1 MSELALE
8 HEELEEEVEEV
19 LEEEVD
25 LGYRPRDPQ
34 LLIHQAVEDHRF
46 NVVVAHRRMGKT
58 VSAINQ
64 LIHSALNCDK
74 PNPRFA
80 YIAPTYNQA
89 KRVAWDYLLEYTRP
103 LDAKANIA
111 ELRVDF
117 LGVRISLYGADNADS
132 LRGIYLDGVVI
143 DEIGDVNPNLFTEVI
158 RPALADRKGWALFIG
173 TPKGANHFKTLRDK
187 AEKKDDG
194 WNLLEFKSS
203 ETKILDQEEL
213 DAAYKAMG
221 ESKFLQEFECSFA
234 APVEGAYYGTLIND
248 LYLKGQ
254 VSNVQ
259 YDSIAKTFTGWDL
272 GMGDSTAIWVAQV
285 VGKEIHLV
293 DFVENHGVGLDYY
306 VNWIRDNGYT
316 TAEHLLPHDVQ
327 VRELGTGKSRKE
339 MLEES
344 GLQIT
349 VVAKLAVDDGIQA
362 VRRLLPRCWFDVKTK
377 QGLDA
382 LQNYRRTYDDKR
394 DVFFDKPVHDW
405 CSHASDAFRY
415 LAVGLDE
422 GSSDWNKPLNINNSW
437 VV

>member
-1 MSELALE
+1 MNDLALE
-8 HEELEEEVEEV
+8 FEEEQPI
-19 LEEEVD
+19 D

-34 LLIHQAVEDHRF
+34 LLIHNAVEDHRF

-64 LIHSALNCDK
+64 LIHSSLNCEK
-74 PNPRFA
+74 SKPRFA

-89 KRVAWDYLLEYTRP
+89 KRVAWDYLIEYTRP

-117 LGVRISLYGADNADS
+117 LDRRISLYGADNVDS

-187 AEKKDDG
+187 AYNKDDG

-234 APVEGAYYGTLIND
+234 APVEGAYYGSLIND
-248 LYLKGQ
+248 IYTKGQ
-254 VSNVQ
+254 VTDIPV
-259 YDSIAKTFTGWDL
+259 DGIAKTFTAWDL
-272 GMGDSTAIWVAQV
+272 GMGDSTAIWVCQV
-285 VGKEIHLV
+285 VGQEIHLI
-293 DFVENHGVGLDYY
+293 DFMENHGVGLDYY
-306 VNWIRDNGYT
+306 VNWIRDNGYA

-344 GLQIT
+344 GLVVT

-362 VRRLLPRCWFDVKTK
+362 VRRMLPRCWFDVKTK

-422 GSSDWNKPLNINNSW
+422 GKSDWSRPLDINNSW

>member
-1 MSELALE
+1 MNDLALE
-8 HEELEEEVEEV
+8 FEEEQPI
-19 LEEEVD
+19 D

-34 LLIHQAVEDHRF
+34 LLIHNAVEDHRF

-64 LIHSALNCDK
+64 LIHSSLNCEK
-74 PNPRFA
+74 SKPRFA

-89 KRVAWDYLLEYTRP
+89 KRVAWDYLIEYTRP

-117 LGVRISLYGADNADS
+117 LDRRISLYGADNVDS

-187 AEKKDDG
+187 AYSKDDG

-234 APVEGAYYGTLIND
+234 APVEGAYYGSLIND
-248 LYLKGQ
+248 IYTKGQ
-254 VSNVQ
+254 VT
-259 YDSIAKTFTGWDL
+259 DIPFDGIAKTFTAWDL
-272 GMGDSTAIWVAQV
+272 GMGDSTAIWVCQV
-285 VGKEIHLV
+285 VGQEIHLI
-293 DFVENHGVGLDYY
+293 DFMENHGVGLDYY
-306 VNWIRDNGYT
+306 VNWIRDNGYA

-344 GLQIT
+344 GLVVT

-362 VRRLLPRCWFDVKTK
+362 VRRMLPRCWFDVKTK

-382 LQNYRRTYDDKR
+382 LQNYRRTYDEKR

-422 GSSDWNKPLNINNSW
+422 GKSDWSRPLDINNSW

>member
-8 HEELEEEVEEV
+8 HEELEEEVI
-19 LEEEVD
+19 EEEVD

-34 LLIHQAVEDHRF
+34 LLIHNAVEDHRF

-74 PNPRFA
+74 SNPRFA

-117 LGVRISLYGADNADS
+117 MGVRISLYGADNVDS

-187 AEKKDDG
+187 AYAKDDG

-203 ETKILDQEEL
+203 ETGILDQEEL

-234 APVEGAYYGTLIND
+234 APVEGAYYGSLIND
-248 LYLKGQ
+248 IYTKGQ
-254 VSNVQ
+254 VT
-259 YDSIAKTFTGWDL
+259 DIPFDGIAKTFTAWDL

-285 VGKEIHLV
+285 VGKEIHLI
-293 DFVENHGVGLDYY
+293 DFMENHGVGLDYY
-306 VNWIRDNGYT
+306 VKWIRDNGYA

-349 VVAKLAVDDGIQA
+349 VVAKLGVDDGIQA
-362 VRRLLPRCWFDVKTK
+362 VRRMLPRCWFDVKTK

-422 GSSDWNKPLNINNSW
+422 GNSDWSRPLDINNSW

>member
-1 MSELALE
+1 MIDNL
-8 HEELEEEVEEV
+8 ELELEVEEEPE
-19 LEEEVD
+19 LD

-34 LLIHQAVEDHRF
+34 LKIHEAVDDYRF

-74 PNPRFA
+74 PNARFA
-80 YIAPTYNQA
+80 YIAPTYTQA
-89 KRVAWDYLLEYTRP
+89 KRIAFDYLKEYTRP
-103 LDAKANIA
+103 LQASVNVA

-117 LGVRISLYGADNADS
+117 FDKRISLYGADNYDS

-143 DEIGDVNPNLFTEVI
+143 DEIGDVQPALWNEVI

-173 TPKGANHFKTLRDK
+173 TPKGANFFKDLRDQ
-187 AEKKDDG
+187 AERKEDG
-194 WNLLEFKSS
+194 WNLLEFKASD
-203 ETKILDQEEL
+203 TKIIDQEEL
-213 DAAYKAMG
+213 DAAFKAMG
-221 ESKFLQEFECSFA
+221 EDKFLQEFECSFA
-234 APVEGAYYGTLIND
+234 APVEGAYYGSMVND
-248 LYLKGQ
+248 LYAQ
-254 VSNVQ
+254 NRVVEIP
-259 YDSIAKTFTGWDL
+259 YDGIAKTYTAWDL
-272 GMGDSTAIWVAQV
+272 GVGDSTAIWVVQV
-285 VGKEIHLV
+285 VGQEVRLI
-293 DFVENHGVGLDYY
+293 DFLENHGVGLDYY

-316 TAEHLLPHDVQ
+316 QAEHLLPHDVQ

-344 GLQIT
+344 GIAVT
-349 VVAKLAVDDGIQA
+349 VVAKLSVDDGIQA
-362 VRRLLPRCWFDVKTK
+362 VRRMLPRCWFDVKTK

-382 LQNYRRTYDDKR
+382 LQNYRRTYDEKR

-422 GSSDWNKPLNINNSW
+422 NKSDWSTPLNINNSW

>member
-1 MSELALE
+1 MNDLALE
-8 HEELEEEVEEV
+8 FEEEQPI
-19 LEEEVD
+19 D

-34 LLIHQAVEDHRF
+34 LLIHNAVEDHRF

-64 LIHSALNCDK
+64 LIHSSLNCEK
-74 PNPRFA
+74 SKPRFA

-89 KRVAWDYLLEYTRP
+89 KRVAWDYLIEYTRP

-117 LGVRISLYGADNADS
+117 LDRRISLYGADNVDS

-187 AEKKDDG
+187 AYNKDDG

-203 ETKILDQEEL
+203 QTKILDQEEL

-234 APVEGAYYGTLIND
+234 APVEGAYYGSLIND
-248 LYLKGQ
+248 IYTKGQ
-254 VSNVQ
+254 VT
-259 YDSIAKTFTGWDL
+259 DIPFDGIAKTFTAWDL
-272 GMGDSTAIWVAQV
+272 GMGDSTAIWVCQV
-285 VGKEIHLV
+285 VGQEIHLI
-293 DFVENHGVGLDYY
+293 DFMENHGVGLDYY
-306 VNWIRDNGYT
+306 VNWIRDNGYA

-344 GLQIT
+344 GLVVT

-362 VRRLLPRCWFDVKTK
+362 VRRMLPRCWFDVKTK

-382 LQNYRRTYDDKR
+382 LQNYRRTYDEKR

-422 GSSDWNKPLNINNSW
+422 GKSDWSRPLDINNSW

>member
-1 MSELALE
+1 MI
-8 HEELEEEVEEV
+8 EERDVFI
-19 LEEEVD
+19 
-25 LGYRPRDPQ
+25 GYYPREPQ
-34 LLIHQAVEDHRF
+34 KQIHRAVKNNRF

-64 LIHSALNCDK
+64 LIHSACMCDK

-117 LGVRISLYGADNADS
+117 MGIRISLYGADNVDS

-187 AEKKDDG
+187 AYNKEDG

-213 DAAYKAMG
+213 DAAFKAMG

-234 APVEGAYYGTLIND
+234 APVEGAYYGSIIND
-248 LYLKGQ
+248 LYMKGQ
-254 VSNVQ
+254 VTDIV
-259 YDSIAKTFTGWDL
+259 YDGIAQTFTAWDL
-272 GMGDSTAIWVAQV
+272 GMGDSTAIWVCQV
-285 VGKEIHLV
+285 VGQEIRLI
-293 DFVENHGVGLDYY
+293 DFMENHGVGLDYY
-306 VNWIRDNGYT
+306 INWIRDKGYAS
-316 TAEHLLPHDVQ
+316 AEHLLPHDVQ

-339 MLEES
+339 MIEES
-344 GLQIT
+344 GLSVT

-362 VRRLLPRCWFDVKTK
+362 VRRMLPRCWFDVKTK

-382 LQNYRRTYDDKR
+382 LQNYRREYDDKR

-422 GSSDWNKPLNINNSW
+422 RSSDWSRPLQVNNSW

>member
-1 MSELALE
+1 MSEVELE
-8 HEELEEEVEEV
+8 QLEEEVI
-19 LEEEVD
+19 EEEVD

-34 LLIHQAVEDHRF
+34 LLIHEAVEDYRF

-187 AEKKDDG
+187 AYNKEDG

-213 DAAYKAMG
+213 DAAFKAMG

-234 APVEGAYYGTLIND
+234 APVEGAYYGSIIND
-248 LYLKGQ
+248 LYIKGQ
-254 VSNVQ
+254 VTDIV
-259 YDSIAKTFTGWDL
+259 YDGIAQTFTAWDL
-272 GMGDSTAIWVAQV
+272 GMGDSTAIWVCQV
-285 VGKEIHLV
+285 VGQEIRLI
-293 DFVENHGVGLDYY
+293 DFMENHGVGLDYY
-306 VNWIRDNGYT
+306 INWIRDKGYA

-339 MLEES
+339 MIEES
-344 GLQIT
+344 GLSVT

-362 VRRLLPRCWFDVKTK
+362 VRRMLPRCWFDVKTK

-382 LQNYRRTYDDKR
+382 LQNYRREYDDKR

-422 GSSDWNKPLNINNSW
+422 RSSDWSRPLQVNNSW

>member
-1 MSELALE
+1 MI
-8 HEELEEEVEEV
+8 EERDVFI
-19 LEEEVD
+19 D
-25 LGYRPRDPQ
+25 YYPREPQ
-34 LLIHQAVEDHRF
+34 KQIHRAVKNNRF

-64 LIHSALNCDK
+64 LIHSACMCDK

-117 LGVRISLYGADNADS
+117 MGIRISLYGADNVDS

-187 AEKKDDG
+187 AYNKEDG

-234 APVEGAYYGTLIND
+234 APVEGAYFGSIIND
-248 LYLKGQ
+248 LYMKGQ
-254 VSNVQ
+254 VTDIVH
-259 YDSIAKTFTGWDL
+259 DGIAQTFTSWDL
-272 GMGDSTAIWVAQV
+272 GMGDSTAIWVCQV
-285 VGKEIHLV
+285 VGQEIRLI
-293 DFVENHGVGLDYY
+293 DFMENHGVGLDYY
-306 VNWIRDNGYT
+306 INWIRDKGYAS
-316 TAEHLLPHDVQ
+316 AEHLLPHDVQ

-339 MLEES
+339 MIEES
-344 GLQIT
+344 GLAVT

-362 VRRLLPRCWFDVKTK
+362 VRRMLPRCWFDVKTK

-382 LQNYRRTYDDKR
+382 LQNYRREYDDKR

-422 GSSDWNKPLNINNSW
+422 RSSDWGKPLQVNNSW

>member
-1 MSELALE
+1 MI
-8 HEELEEEVEEV
+8 EERDVFI
-19 LEEEVD
+19 D
-25 LGYRPRDPQ
+25 YYPREPQ
-34 LLIHQAVEDHRF
+34 KQIHRAVKNNRF

-64 LIHSALNCDK
+64 LIHSACMCDK

-117 LGVRISLYGADNADS
+117 MGIRISLYGADNVDS

-187 AEKKDDG
+187 AYNKEDG

-234 APVEGAYYGTLIND
+234 APVEGAYFGSIIND
-248 LYLKGQ
+248 LYMKGQ
-254 VSNVQ
+254 VTDIVH
-259 YDSIAKTFTGWDL
+259 DGIAQTFTAWDL
-272 GMGDSTAIWVAQV
+272 GMGDSTAIWVCQV
-285 VGKEIHLV
+285 VGQEIRLIN
-293 DFVENHGVGLDYY
+293 FMENHGVGLDYY
-306 VNWIRDNGYT
+306 INWIRDNGYAS
-316 TAEHLLPHDVQ
+316 AEHLLPHDVQ

-339 MLEES
+339 MIEES
-344 GLQIT
+344 GLAVT
-349 VVAKLAVDDGIQA
+349 VVPKLAVDDGIQA
-362 VRRLLPRCWFDVKTK
+362 VRRMLPRCWFDVKTK

-382 LQNYRRTYDDKR
+382 LQNYRREYDDKR

-422 GSSDWNKPLNINNSW
+422 RSSDWGKPLQVNNSW

>member
-1 MSELALE
+1 MTDLALE
-8 HEELEEEVEEV
+8 TYEEESI
-19 LEEEVD
+19 D
-25 LGYRPRDPQ
+25 IGYRPREPQ

-46 NVVVAHRRMGKT
+46 NVIVAHRRMGKT

-64 LIHSALNCDK
+64 LIHSSLNCEK
-74 PNPRFA
+74 SKPRFA

-89 KRVAWDYLLEYTRP
+89 KRVAWDYLTEYTRP

-117 LGVRISLYGADNADS
+117 LDRRISLYGADNIDS

-143 DEIGDVNPNLFTEVI
+143 DEIGDVNPNLFSEVI
-158 RPALADRKGWALFIG
+158 RPALADRKGWCMFIG

-187 AEKKDDG
+187 AYNKDDG

-203 ETKILDQEEL
+203 ETKIIDQEEL
-213 DAAYKAMG
+213 DAAFKAIG

-234 APVEGAYYGTLIND
+234 APVEGAYYGSIVND
-248 LYLKGQ
+248 LYTKGQ
-254 VSNVQ
+254 VTDVKQ
-259 YDSIAKTFTGWDL
+259 DGIAKTFTAWDL

-285 VGKEIHLV
+285 VGQEIHII
-293 DFVENHGVGLDYY
+293 DFMENHGVGLDYY

-344 GLQIT
+344 GIAVT
-349 VVAKLAVDDGIQA
+349 VVAKLSVDDGIQA
-362 VRRLLPRCWFDVKTK
+362 VRRMLPRCWFDVKTK

-422 GSSDWNKPLNINNSW
+422 NKSDWSTPLNINKSW

>member
-1 MSELALE
+1 MSELALQV
-8 HEELEEEVEEV
+8 EEEI

-34 LLIHQAVEDHRF
+34 LIIHQAVEEHRF

-158 RPALADRKGWALFIG
+158 RPALADRKGWAMFIG

-187 AEKKDDG
+187 AYAKDDG

-203 ETKILDQEEL
+203 ETNILDQEEL

-234 APVEGAYYGTLIND
+234 APVEGAYYGSIIND
-248 LYLKGQ
+248 LYMKGQ
-254 VSNVQ
+254 VTDIVH
-259 YDSIAKTFTGWDL
+259 DGIAQTFTAWDL
-272 GMGDSTAIWVAQV
+272 GMGDSTAIWVCQV
-285 VGKEIHLV
+285 VGQEIRLI
-293 DFVENHGVGLDYY
+293 DFMENHGVGLDYY
-306 VNWIRDNGYT
+306 INWIRNNGYAS
-316 TAEHLLPHDVQ
+316 AEHLLPHDVQ

-339 MLEES
+339 MIEEA
-344 GLQIT
+344 GLAVT

-362 VRRLLPRCWFDVKTK
+362 VRRMLPRCWFDVKTK

-382 LQNYRRTYDDKR
+382 LQNYRREYDDKR

-422 GSSDWNKPLNINNSW
+422 RSSDWGKPLQVNNSW

>member
-1 MSELALE
+1 MI
-8 HEELEEEVEEV
+8 EERDVFI
-19 LEEEVD
+19 D
-25 LGYRPRDPQ
+25 YYPREPQ
-34 LLIHQAVEDHRF
+34 KQIHKAVKNNRF

-64 LIHSALNCDK
+64 LIHSACMCDK

-117 LGVRISLYGADNADS
+117 MGIRISLYGADNVDS

-187 AEKKDDG
+187 AYNKEDG

-234 APVEGAYYGTLIND
+234 APVEGAYFGSIIND
-248 LYLKGQ
+248 LYIKGQ
-254 VSNVQ
+254 VTDIVH
-259 YDSIAKTFTGWDL
+259 DGIAQTFTAWDL
-272 GMGDSTAIWVAQV
+272 GMGDSTAIWVCQV
-285 VGKEIHLV
+285 VGQEIRLI
-293 DFVENHGVGLDYY
+293 DFMENHGVGLDYY
-306 VNWIRDNGYT
+306 INWIRNNGYAS
-316 TAEHLLPHDVQ
+316 AEHLLPHDVQ

-339 MLEES
+339 MIEEA
-344 GLQIT
+344 GLAVT

-362 VRRLLPRCWFDVKTK
+362 VRRMLPRCWFDVKTK

-382 LQNYRRTYDDKR
+382 LQNYRREYDDKR

-422 GSSDWNKPLNINNSW
+422 RSSDWGKPLQVNNSW

>member
-1 MSELALE
+1 MTDLALE
-8 HEELEEEVEEV
+8 VYEDDEAI
-19 LEEEVD
+19 D
-25 LGYRPRDPQ
+25 IGYRPRDPQ
-34 LLIHQAVEDHRF
+34 LLIHQAVQKHRF

-64 LIHSALNCDK
+64 LIHSAIEMNDK
-74 PNPRFA
+74 PKPRFA

-89 KRVAWDYLLEYTRP
+89 KRVAWDYLTEYTRP

-117 LGVRISLYGADNADS
+117 HDRRISLFGADNVDS

-158 RPALADRKGWALFIG
+158 RPALADRKGWAMFIG

-187 AEKKDDG
+187 ADKKDDG
-194 WNLLEFKSS
+194 WNLLEFRADD
-203 ETKILDQEEL
+203 TKIIDQEEL
-213 DAAYKAMG
+213 DAAFKAMG
-221 ESKFLQEFECSFA
+221 ESKFNQEFMCSFA
-234 APVEGAYYGTLIND
+234 APVEGAYYGSLVND
-248 LYLKGQ
+248 IYTKGQ
-254 VSNVQ
+254 VTDVPF
-259 YDSIAKTFTGWDL
+259 DGIAKTFTAWDL
-272 GMGDSTAIWVAQV
+272 GMGDSTAIWVCQL
-285 VGKEIHLV
+285 VGQEIHLV
-293 DFVENHGVGLDYY
+293 DFLENHGVGLDYY
-306 VNWIRDNGYT
+306 VNWIRENGYS

-344 GLQIT
+344 GLAVT

-362 VRRLLPRCWFDVKTK
+362 VRRILPRCWFDIKTK

-382 LQNYRRTYDDKR
+382 LQNYRRTYDEKR

-422 GSSDWNKPLNINNSW
+422 GTSDWNRPLDINNTW